1 MPSSLPDLFS
11 SLSGALMQDAPVFSA
26 AAFGHLALTTLR
38 PPRARPRPLGRKAA
52 LGLAIA
58 CTLAGLPLALGGEAL
73 AQGAPSPTR
82 VAPMNIQPSATQAQQ
97 AAQMAQS
104 VPTAGATAA
113 AAAAAA
119 ATPRAVTQPPAQARP
134 AAPPPG
140 SAAAVAAPAIM
151 APAAMAI
158 PPAPAGA
165 PGTAIP
171 AAYAPHNE
179 PPATPVLATPMPI
192 GAPDNEN
199 ALQYCS
205 SIVNAAAD
213 ARFARQKE
221 ALAAMEKQIQE
232 RIAQLEAKRTEYQ
245 DWLQRREAF
254 LKKADETL
262 VQVMSQMRPDAAAAQ
277 LTAMS
282 EDSAAA
288 VLSKLSP
295 RVASAVL
302 NEMDPAR
309 AARLT
314 ATMVGISRRTLD
326 GRAS

>member
-1 MPSSLPDLFS
+1 
-11 SLSGALMQDAPVFSA
+11 
-26 AAFGHLALTTLR
+26 
-38 PPRARPRPLGRKAA
+38 
-52 LGLAIA
+52 
-58 CTLAGLPLALGGEAL
+58 
-73 AQGAPSPTR
+73 
-82 VAPMNIQPSATQAQQ
+82 
-97 AAQMAQS
+97 
-104 VPTAGATAA
+104 
-113 AAAAAA
+113 
-119 ATPRAVTQPPAQARP
+119 
-134 AAPPPG
+134 
-140 SAAAVAAPAIM
+140 
-151 APAAMAI
+151 MAI

-165 PGTAIP
+165 PGTASP
-171 AAYAPHNE
+171 AAYAPPSE
-179 PPATPVLATPMPI
+179 QSAPVQATPVAI

-213 ARFARQKE
+213 ARYVRQKE

-282 EDSAAA
+282 EDAAAA

-295 RVASAVL
+295 RVASAIL

>member
-1 MPSSLPDLFS
+1 MPSSLPDMFS
-11 SLSGALMQDAPVFSA
+11 SLPGALMQDAPVITA

-38 PPRARPRPLGRKAA
+38 PPHSAPRPLTRGRRKA
-52 LGLAIA
+52 LGLAFLCA
-58 CTLAGLPLALGGEAL
+58 LAALPLAGPGAAR
-73 AQGAPSPTR
+73 AQTAAPARP
-82 VAPMNIQPSATQAQQ
+82 APMNIQPSATQAQQ
-97 AAQMAQS
+97 AAQVAQS
-104 VPTAGATAA
+104 VPAA
-113 AAAAAA
+113 AAAAM
-119 ATPRAVTQPPAQARP
+119 PRAVPPAPSAARP
-134 AAPPPG
+134 AA
-140 SAAAVAAPAIM
+140 V
-151 APAAMAI
+151 APAAMAPAGVAI
-158 PPAPAGA
+158 PPAPAQA
-165 PGTAIP
+165 VPAQAVP
-171 AAYAPHNE
+171 AAYAPQGE
-179 PPATPVLATPMPI
+179 LQVPPPATQVAI

-213 ARFARQKE
+213 ARFARQKD

-245 DWLQRREAF
+245 EWLQRREAF

-282 EDSAAA
+282 EDAAAA
-288 VLSKLSP
+288 VLAKLSP
-295 RVASAVL
+295 RVASAIL
-302 NEMDPAR
+302 NEMEPAR

-314 ATMVGISRRTLD
+314 TTMVGISRRTLD